1 MSFNRIFQEK
11 KAIAEI
17 FYEIIY
23 KRAEF
28 TQNNSS
34 INEIQ
39 MANSADR
46 FRSIL
51 FIYIYNRKFYLS

>member
-28 TQNNSS
+28 TQNKLLNKRDT
-34 INEIQ
+34 NG
-39 MANSADR
+39 
-46 FRSIL
+46 
-51 FIYIYNRKFYLS
+51 K